1 MKKEKLLAMLRAKE
15 AKKTELQ
22 TRSSA
27 SEDVAELRT
36 IHAQMEEVNH
46 DIEELRGMIAAIEA
60 EEQRAKEGVD
70 KQEERT
76 NAVNNAEAEARSAQ
90 FVPGKGFESRGEA
103 DLNREEKEARKKEQE
118 KRAKDLREGRSITV
132 ASSNIVVPS
141 YSARTINATFQQV
154 SSLLDA
160 VDVLTLPGGESYKQ
174 PYEKGTASGDYTA
187 EGTDYAE
194 AETVFGY
201 AEIHKTKV
209 TAYNEVTEEVEKLP
223 AAPYESV
230 ILRGVSTSLRK
241 KLAKE
246 IMIGAGSANSLTG
259 IFSTNATA
267 IEASTDLS
275 IAAIDNTTLDT
286 IIFAYGNEEAV
297 EGACVLILNKKDLA
311 EFARLRTSDGNKYHT
326 IIPAQT
332 GGFGTIDGIPYI
344 INSACGSIADT
355 GTSAST
361 YCMAYGNLKNYQLAI
376 FSEMEIK
383 RSDDYK
389 FKQGLICHRGVVFA
403 GGNVVAQNG
412 FVRVKKGPKA

>member
-1 MKKEKLLAMLRAKE
+1 MKKEKLLALIREKE
-15 AKKTELQ
+15 EKKKDLQ
-22 TRSSA
+22 TRSEK
-27 SEDVAELRT
+27 SEDVVELRS
-36 IHAQMEEVNH
+36 INSQLEEVNR
-46 DIEELRGMIAAIEA
+46 DIDELRGMLASIET
-60 EEQRAKEGVD
+60 EEQRDLGRADE
-70 KQEERT
+70 QEERT
-76 NAVNNAEAEARSAQ
+76 HAVNNAKTEDRSAT
-90 FVPGKGFESRGEA
+90 FVPGKGFESRGAA

-141 YSARTINATFQQV
+141 YSANTIKPTFQQV
-154 SSLLDA
+154 SSLIDA
-160 VDVLTLPGGESYKQ
+160 VDVLPLPGGESYKQ
-174 PYEKGTASGDYTA
+174 PYEKGTAAGNYTT

-201 AEIHKTKV
+201 AQINKTKV

-230 ILRGVSTSLRK
+230 ILRGVSVSLRK

-246 IMIGAGSANSLTG
+246 IMIGAGGANSLTG

-267 IEASTDLS
+267 IEASTDLTM
-275 IAAIDNTTLDT
+275 AAIDNTTLDT

-311 EFARLRTSDGNKYHT
+311 ALARLRTSDGKKYHT